1 MAQMTA
7 DENAQNSDGINL
19 IELLL
24 DLKKRWKQVFLITLT
39 GTLISVI
46 IAFMLPKYYKQK
58 VVASLPSVTST
69 VKLNE
74 NGLNE
79 YTRLTL
85 LKQYYDKARSVS
97 FFRKFLN
104 ENEYLKQLYPEL
116 YTDRNSE
123 QLFSRF
129 SKSFQVKVIEPK
141 VENGGFVDSPTRFE
155 VSIEHTNEPLLVEMM
170 NRYLAYTNQELLKQ
184 MRNEQTIERDAQIT
198 VLKRDIQFLREKEKT
213 KRNLLIEKMLA
224 DNIEKLAT
232 LEQRKQLLIARENNN
247 RATKIAILEEQ
258 NLQQLNELLQK
269 RELMIKKASRDR
281 VTNIALAEE
290 ALGIASNLKIVHP
303 TRLDNLDRN
312 DQRASGGTGSSTN
325 ISLSTDQELPLYL
338 MGTKY
343 LTALVETLKSRK
355 NDEVFLIELN
365 ELDTEIAK
373 ARDDQALKTLKA
385 RKTSAPFLTEIHE
398 INAEIARIKHDQTLR
413 ALQQRSSDDPFIEDL
428 PEKINRASILEEL
441 SLQFL
446 DIKAYTI
453 DQAAFETRKPSRPS
467 MRLIVIIGAML
478 SVIFALL
485 FVSVSVVI
493 DRRDRQGEMSSNYS

>member
-1 MAQMTA
+1 
-7 DENAQNSDGINL
+7 
-19 IELLL
+19 
-24 DLKKRWKQVFLITLT
+24 
-39 GTLISVI
+39 
-46 IAFMLPKYYKQK
+46 
-58 VVASLPSVTST
+58 
-69 VKLNE
+69 
-74 NGLNE
+74 
-79 YTRLTL
+79 
-85 LKQYYDKARSVS
+85 
-97 FFRKFLN
+97 
-104 ENEYLKQLYPEL
+104 
-116 YTDRNSE
+116 
-123 QLFSRF
+123 
-129 SKSFQVKVIEPK
+129 
-141 VENGGFVDSPTRFE
+141 
-155 VSIEHTNEPLLVEMM
+155 
-170 NRYLAYTNQELLKQ
+170 
-184 MRNEQTIERDAQIT
+184 
-198 VLKRDIQFLREKEKT
+198 
-213 KRNLLIEKMLA
+213 
-224 DNIEKLAT
+224 
-232 LEQRKQLLIARENNN
+232 
-247 RATKIAILEEQ
+247 
-258 NLQQLNELLQK
+258 
-269 RELMIKKASRDR
+269 
-281 VTNIALAEE
+281 
-290 ALGIASNLKIVHP
+290 
-303 TRLDNLDRN
+303 LDRN